1 MTQQPPAEPP
11 EGWQLPQP
19 PARTPMSDQNKLLI
33 VTGAVLAFIILMA
46 IIGSYLPD

>member
-1 MTQQPPAEPP
+1 
-11 EGWQLPQP
+11 
-19 PARTPMSDQNKLLI
+19 MSDQNKLLI